1 MTEKAWGGRFQGE
14 AIEWVDEFNASIH
27 FDNTLIEMDI
37 AGSIAHAAMLAKQ
50 GIITD
55 DEQEEITDGL
65 KAVLEDYKNGI
76 TEFSV
81 AREDIHMNVE
91 HALIEKIGNTGGKLH
106 TARSRND
113 QVATD
118 MHLYV
123 KGRVNE
129 IIESIERMQKTV
141 LDLAKDNLHVIMP
154 GYTHLQR
161 AQPVLFSHHIMVYF
175 WMLKRDKERFSDSL
189 KRIDVSPLGAG
200 AISGTTF
207 DIDREETRQ
216 LLGFSEL
223 YQNSMDAVSD
233 RDYIIE
239 TLSNI
244 SLVMVHLS
252 RLSEEIIFWMSEE
265 AGFIQLDDQFTTGSS
280 MMPQKKNPDMAE
292 LIRGKSAR
300 TAGSL
305 MSMLMLLKGLPLT
318 YNKDMQEDKEGLFD
332 AVTTVSG
339 SLKIMNGML
348 GSMTLNEEVLE
359 KTVEE
364 DFSNATELADY
375 LVQKGVPFRNA
386 HEVVGKAVLKCI
398 NEQKYLRDMSLEEFK
413 TAHGAIESDI
423 YEVLAPKVV
432 VDRRNSSGGT
442 GTKAVEK
449 QIGIAEDTLKKI

>member
-1 MTEKAWGGRFQGE
+1 MTKKAWGGRFQGE

-27 FDNTLIEMDI
+27 FDNALIDMDI
-37 AGSIAHAAMLAKQ
+37 TGSIAHATMLAKQ
-50 GIITD
+50 GIIT
-55 DEQEEITDGL
+55 EQEKKEITEGL
-65 KAVLEDYKNGI
+65 KSVLRDYKEGVI
-76 TEFSV
+76 EFSV
-81 AREDIHMNVE
+81 TREDIHMNVE
-91 HALIEKIGNTGGKLH
+91 HALIEKIGETGGKLH
-106 TARSRND
+106 TGRSRND

-123 KGRVNE
+123 KDSVQE
-129 IIESIERMQKTV
+129 IIKSIEMAQKTI
-141 LDLAKDNLHVIMP
+141 LGLAKDNIHVIMP

-175 WMLKRDKERFSDSL
+175 WMLKRDKERFQDSM
-189 KRIDVSPLGAG
+189 KRIDISPLGAG

-207 DIDREETRQ
+207 DIDREETKN
-216 LLGFSEL
+216 LLGFSDI

-239 TLSNI
+239 TLSNV

-265 AGFIQLDDQFTTGSS
+265 VNFVQLSDQFTTGSS

-300 TAGSL
+300 TTGALTG
-305 MSMLMLLKGLPLT
+305 MLVLLKGLPLT

-332 AVTTVSG
+332 AVTTVTG

-348 GSMTLNEEVLE
+348 ETMTINEDVLE

-375 LVQKGVPFRNA
+375 LVQKGIPFRNA
-386 HEVVGKAVLKCI
+386 HEVVGKVVLKCI
-398 NEQKYLRDMSLEEFK
+398 NEKKYLKDLSLEEFK
-413 TAHGAIESDI
+413 FENEAIEADI
-423 YEVLAPKVV
+423 YEVLSPKVV
-432 VDRRNSSGGT
+432 VDRRNSTGGT
-442 GTKAVEK
+442 GTKAVK
-449 QIGIAEDTLKKI
+449 YQIEIAESSL

>member
-14 AIEWVDEFNASIH
+14 AIEWVDDFNASIH
-27 FDNTLIEMDI
+27 FDKILIDMDI
-37 AGSIAHAAMLAKQ
+37 AGSVAHAKMLASNN
-50 GIITD
+50 IITD
-55 DEQEEITDGL
+55 SEKDQIIDGL
-65 KAVLEDYKNGI
+65 NAVLDDYNQGNL
-76 TEFSV
+76 EFSIQH
-81 AREDIHMNVE
+81 EDIHMNIE
-91 HALIEKIGNTGGKLH
+91 RALISKIGDTGGKLH

-129 IIESIERMQKTV
+129 MIERIESLQKTI
-141 LDLAKDNLHVIMP
+141 LNLAKENVHVIMP

-161 AQPVLFSHHIMVYF
+161 AQPVLFSHHIMAYF
-175 WMLKRDKERFSDSL
+175 WMLKRDKERFWDSL
-189 KRIDVSPLGAG
+189 KRIDISPLGAG

-207 DIDREETRQ
+207 NIDREQTREM
-216 LLGFSEL
+216 LEFADI

-233 RDYIIE
+233 RDYIVE

-265 AGFIQLDDQFTTGSS
+265 ADFITLSDQFTTGSS

-305 MSMLMLLKGLPLT
+305 TSMLMLLKGLPLT

-332 AVTTVSG
+332 AVTTVNG
-339 SLKIMNGML
+339 SLQIMNGML
-348 GSMTLNEEVLE
+348 DTMVINEKVLE
-359 KTVEE
+359 KTVQE

-375 LVQKGVPFRNA
+375 LVQKGVSFRKA
-386 HEVVGKAVLKCI
+386 HEVVGKVVLKCI
-398 NEQKYLRDMSLEEFK
+398 NEGKYLKDLSLEEFK
-413 TAHGAIESDI
+413 QEHERIEADVFDI
-423 YEVLAPKVV
+423 LNPKIV
-432 VDRRNSSGGT
+432 VDRRKSSGGT
-442 GTKAVEK
+442 GTEAVLKQLDAAEK
-449 QIGIAEDTLKKI
+449 SL

>member
-1 MTEKAWGGRFQGE
+1 MTKKAWGGRFQGE

-27 FDNTLIEMDI
+27 FDNALIDMDI
-37 AGSIAHAAMLAKQ
+37 TGSIAHATMLAKQ
-50 GIITD
+50 GIIT
-55 DEQEEITDGL
+55 EQEKKEITEGL
-65 KAVLEDYKNGI
+65 KSVLRDYKEGVI
-76 TEFSV
+76 EFSV
-81 AREDIHMNVE
+81 TREDIHMNIE
-91 HALIEKIGNTGGKLH
+91 HALIEKIGETGGKLH
-106 TARSRND
+106 TGRSRND

-123 KGRVNE
+123 KDSVQE
-129 IIESIERMQKTV
+129 IIKSIEMAQKTI
-141 LDLAKDNLHVIMP
+141 LGLAKDNIHVIMP

-175 WMLKRDKERFSDSL
+175 WMLKRDKERFQDSM
-189 KRIDVSPLGAG
+189 KRIDISPLGAG

-207 DIDREETRQ
+207 DIDREETKN
-216 LLGFSEL
+216 LLGFSDI

-239 TLSNI
+239 TLSNV

-265 AGFIQLDDQFTTGSS
+265 VNFVQLSDQFTTGSS

-300 TAGSL
+300 TTGALTG
-305 MSMLMLLKGLPLT
+305 MLVLLKGLPLT

-332 AVTTVSG
+332 AVTTVTG

-348 GSMTLNEEVLE
+348 ETMTINKDVLE

-375 LVQKGVPFRNA
+375 LVQKGIPFRNA
-386 HEVVGKAVLKCI
+386 HEVVGKVVLKCI
-398 NEQKYLRDMSLEEFK
+398 NEKKYLKDLSLEEFK
-413 TAHGAIESDI
+413 FENEAIEADI
-423 YEVLAPKVV
+423 YEVLSPKVV
-432 VDRRNSSGGT
+432 VDRRNSTGGT
-442 GTKAVEK
+442 GTKAVK
-449 QIGIAEDTLKKI
+449 YQIEIAESSL

>member
-1 MTEKAWGGRFQGE
+1 MTKKAWGGRFQGE

-27 FDNTLIEMDI
+27 FDNALIDMDI
-37 AGSIAHAAMLAKQ
+37 TGSIAHATMLAKQ
-50 GIITD
+50 GIIT
-55 DEQEEITDGL
+55 EQEKKEITEGL
-65 KAVLEDYKNGI
+65 KSVLRDYKEGVI
-76 TEFSV
+76 EFSV
-81 AREDIHMNVE
+81 TREDIHMNIE
-91 HALIEKIGNTGGKLH
+91 HALIEKIGETGGKLH
-106 TARSRND
+106 TGRSRND

-123 KGRVNE
+123 KDSVQE
-129 IIESIERMQKTV
+129 IIKSIEMAQKTI
-141 LDLAKDNLHVIMP
+141 LGLAKDNIHVIMP

-175 WMLKRDKERFSDSL
+175 WMLKRDKERFQDSM
-189 KRIDVSPLGAG
+189 KRIDISPLGAG

-207 DIDREETRQ
+207 DIDREETKN
-216 LLGFSEL
+216 LLGFSDI

-239 TLSNI
+239 TLSNV

-265 AGFIQLDDQFTTGSS
+265 VNFVQLSDQFTTGSS

-300 TAGSL
+300 TTGALTG
-305 MSMLMLLKGLPLT
+305 MLVLLKGLPLT

-332 AVTTVSG
+332 AVTTVTG

-348 GSMTLNEEVLE
+348 ETMTINEDVLE

-375 LVQKGVPFRNA
+375 LVQKGIPFRNA
-386 HEVVGKAVLKCI
+386 HEVVGKVVLKCI
-398 NEQKYLRDMSLEEFK
+398 NEKKYLKDLSLEEFK
-413 TAHGAIESDI
+413 FENEAIEADI
-423 YEVLAPKVV
+423 YEVLSPKVV
-432 VDRRNSSGGT
+432 VDRRNSTGGT
-442 GTKAVEK
+442 GTKAVK
-449 QIGIAEDTLKKI
+449 YQIEIAESSL

>member
-14 AIEWVDEFNASIH
+14 AIEWVDDFNASIH
-27 FDNTLIEMDI
+27 FDKILIDMDI
-37 AGSIAHAAMLAKQ
+37 ASSVAHAKMLASNH
-50 GIITD
+50 IITD
-55 DEQEEITDGL
+55 SEKDQIIDGL
-65 KAVLEDYKNGI
+65 NAVLDDYNQGHL
-76 TEFSV
+76 EFSTQH
-81 AREDIHMNVE
+81 EDIHMNIE
-91 HALIEKIGNTGGKLH
+91 RALISKIGDTGGKLH

-123 KGRVNE
+123 KGRVHE
-129 IIESIERMQKTV
+129 MIERIESLQKTI
-141 LDLAKDNLHVIMP
+141 LNLAKENIHVIMP

-161 AQPVLFSHHIMVYF
+161 AQPVLFSHHIMAYF
-175 WMLKRDKERFSDSL
+175 WMLKRDKERFWDSL
-189 KRIDVSPLGAG
+189 KRIDISPLGAG

-207 DIDREETRQ
+207 NIDREQTREI
-216 LLGFSEL
+216 LEFADI

-233 RDYIIE
+233 RDYIVE

-265 AGFIQLDDQFTTGSS
+265 ADFITLSDQFTTGSS

-332 AVTTVSG
+332 AVTTVNG
-339 SLKIMNGML
+339 SLQIMNGML
-348 GSMTLNEEVLE
+348 GTMVINEKILK
-359 KTVEE
+359 KTVQE

-375 LVQKGVPFRNA
+375 LVQKGVSFRKA
-386 HEVVGKAVLKCI
+386 HEVVGKVVLKSI
-398 NEQKYLRDMSLEEFK
+398 NEGKYLKDLSLEEFK
-413 TAHGAIESDI
+413 QEHERIETDVFDI
-423 YEVLAPKVV
+423 LDPKIV
-432 VDRRNSSGGT
+432 VDRRKSSGGT
-442 GTKAVEK
+442 GTEAVLKQLDAAEK
-449 QIGIAEDTLKKI
+449 SL